1 MKLKHTHCDME
12 SLSRFLRGELSDVEI
27 QDLETHLSVCSSCRS
42 RLEESTASANEW
54 HALRDSLSDKESS
67 EVTSGQEDL
76 ESLQRL
82 LSPSDDPRM
91 MGRIGTYEIV
101 GLLGRGG
108 MGVVFKALDP
118 SLNRYVAIKML
129 APMLIPSAV
138 FKQRFLREAQ
148 SAAAVVHDNVVG
160 IHAISEWQGNPYLVM
175 TFVRGQSLQSRLHHR
190 GHLSLREVL
199 RIGLQISA
207 GLAAAH
213 AQGLIHR
220 DIKPANILLESDVDR
235 VMITDFGIA
244 KAIDDLRFTG
254 TNTLLGTPEYM
265 SPEQARDEQLDY
277 RTDLF
282 SLGCVLYEASSGRSP
297 FRSSTSYGAI
307 RKVIDVDPPSVRSLV
322 SELPEWFAEIVR
334 RLLSK
339 DKDSRF
345 QSAAEVAALLKQ
357 CLAHVEQPQLVPLP
371 KFFQPERQSRS
382 KTLFRRLVMT
392 ISWIAFASISTWL
405 LLLQTGQPGEDEK
418 SGNQAK
424 KQKTNSAQ
432 QQSSEPLQSDT
443 RAQRNDQAPLTANA
457 GKYTVKVT
465 KTDAIDQMKLGR
477 KPSSNLAASMLLDQ
491 LQNGSTQNSSKNNF
505 QKNEQTFGGNGNVSG
520 SSGGASGG
528 FTSGSSST
536 FGSVTSGNK
545 NMVVRP
551 NLAVALKIDSNVN
564 GIFELENME
573 AVDDKGQPV
582 LWMKPGGFNF
592 YDPAFEKELD
602 GEMVAYFQ
610 EENDTEYL
618 TISGDLKVTPGRRH
632 EVEFPNGKPSTKK
645 SGEHSFV
652 LKDVQSNDGGIQV
665 TMTLP
670 ELTKK
675 RGNQFGNAQAMM
687 KAMLEQHG
695 AIEVLIR
702 DSEGVL
708 HAPGASGSAGGSSSG
723 GGSGG
728 GSGIGNSDG
737 NVNGSRSG
745 SFGQDSQFGSSQSYT
760 FAALPSGRE
769 IKSVVVRATEK
780 TGKPQSHSFKLY
792 KVPVPYGTN

>member
-1 MKLKHTHCDME
+1 MKLKHTHCDTE

-27 QDLETHLSVCSSCRS
+27 HDLETHLSACSKCRS

-54 HALRDSLSDKESS
+54 HALRDSLSDKRDSDA
-67 EVTSGQEDL
+67 TSGPENL
-76 ESLQRL
+76 ASLQRL
-82 LSPSDDPRM
+82 LGPTDDPRM

-108 MGVVFKALDP
+108 MGVVFKAFDP
-118 SLNRYVAIKML
+118 ALNRYVAIKML

-207 GLAAAH
+207 GLEAAH

-322 SELPEWFAEIVR
+322 SELPAWFSEIVR

-339 DKDSRF
+339 DKNARF

-357 CLAHVEQPQLVPLP
+357 CLAHVEQPQLVPFP
-371 KFFQPERQSRS
+371 KSLFQTERQSRS
-382 KTLFRRLVMT
+382 KTIFRRLVMAT
-392 ISWIAFASISTWL
+392 PWIAFVSISSWL
-405 LLLQTGQPGEDEK
+405 LLLQVGQLGQDEK
-418 SGNQAK
+418 MGNQAK
-424 KQKTNSAQ
+424 QTTTNSAQ
-432 QQSSEPLQSDT
+432 KQSSESQQSNASD
-443 RAQRNDQAPLTANA
+443 QNDEQEAPITANA
-457 GKYTVKVT
+457 GKFVIEVT
-465 KTDAIDQMKLGR
+465 KTDAIDQMTLGR
-477 KPSSNLAASMLLDQ
+477 KPSSNRAANMLLEH
-491 LQNGSTQNSSKNNF
+491 LQNGSNENSSNNF
-505 QKNEQTFGGNGNVSG
+505 QKNEQFFGGNGNASG
-520 SSGGASGG
+520 SSGGTSGG
-528 FTSGSSST
+528 FSSGSSST
-536 FGSVTSGNK
+536 SGSVTTGGNGGF
-545 NMVVRP
+545 VRP
-551 NLAVALKIDSNVN
+551 NIAVALKVDSNDK
-564 GIFELENME
+564 GIFELENMQ
-573 AVDDKGQPV
+573 AVDDEGEPV
-582 LWMKPGGFNF
+582 LWMGPGALNF
-592 YDPAFEKELD
+592 FDPAFEKGLKVEI
-602 GEMVAYFQ
+602 VAYFQ
-610 EENDTEYL
+610 EENATDYL
-618 TISGDLKVTPGRRH
+618 TISGDLKVTPGRRI
-632 EVEFPNGKPSTKK
+632 EVEFPNGKPSTRK

-652 LKDVQSNDGGIQV
+652 LKDLQNNDRGIHV
-665 TMTLP
+665 TLALP
-670 ELTKK
+670 QLTKK
-675 RGNQFGNAQAMM
+675 RGNQFGNPQAMM
-687 KAMLEQHG
+687 KAVLEQQG
-695 AIEVLIR
+695 AFEVLIQ
-702 DSEGVL
+702 DSEGLL
-708 HAPGASGSAGGSSSG
+708 HAPGASGSAGGSSSAS
-723 GGSGG
+723 GSGG
-728 GSGIGNSDG
+728 GNGNG
-737 NVNGSRSG
+737 RE
-745 SFGQDSQFGSSQSYT
+745 SFGQEAQSNSTQTFTFGG
-760 FAALPSGRE
+760 LPYGRE
-769 IKSVVVRATEK
+769 IKAVIVRATEK

-792 KVPVPYGTN
+792 KVPVPYGTK

>member
-1 MKLKHTHCDME
+1 MKLKHTHCDIE
-12 SLSRFLRGELSDVEI
+12 VLSRFLRGELSEVEM
-27 QDLETHLSVCSSCRS
+27 QDLETHLSACPKCSS
-42 RLEESTASANEW
+42 RLEESTASENEW
-54 HALRDSLSDKESS
+54 HVLRDSLTDEQCSDGIP
-67 EVTSGQEDL
+67 GQEDL
-76 ESLQRL
+76 ASLQRL
-82 LSPSDDPRM
+82 LGPTDDPRM

-108 MGVVFKALDP
+108 MGVVFKAFDP

-175 TFVRGQSLQSRLHHR
+175 TFVRGQSLQTRLQHR

-207 GLAAAH
+207 GLEAAH

-297 FRSSTSYGAI
+297 FRSSTPYGAI
-307 RKVIDVDPPSVRSLV
+307 RKVIDVNPPSVRSLV
-322 SELPEWFAEIVR
+322 SDLPEWFAEIVR

-357 CLAHVEQPQLVPLP
+357 CLAHVEQPQLVPFP
-371 KFFQPERQSRS
+371 KSLFQTNRQSRS
-382 KTLFRRLVMT
+382 KSLFRRLVMAT
-392 ISWIAFASISTWL
+392 PWIAFVSISSWL
-405 LLLQTGQPGEDEK
+405 LVLQLGQPSRQDET
-418 SGNQAK
+418 SG
-424 KQKTNSAQ
+424 KQSRQRETNKAQ
-432 QQSSEPLQSDT
+432 KQSSESDQSNASVQDNEQT
-443 RAQRNDQAPLTANA
+443 EPVTANA
-457 GKYTVKVT
+457 GKFVIKVT
-465 KTDAIDQMKLGR
+465 KADAIDQMALGM
-477 KPSSNLAASMLLDQ
+477 KHSTNQATNMLLEQ
-491 LQNGSTQNSSKNNF
+491 LQNGSAQNSSSNF
-505 QKNEQTFGGNGNVSG
+505 QSNEQFTGGNGNASGFSGG
-520 SSGGASGG
+520 SSGGFASG
-528 FTSGSSST
+528 SGSTS
-536 FGSVTSGNK
+536 GSVTSGGK
-545 NMVVRP
+545 GAPVRP
-551 NLAVALKIDSNVN
+551 NIAVALKVEPNDK
-564 GIFELENME
+564 GIFELENVQ
-573 AVDDKGQPV
+573 AVDDDGKPV
-582 LWMKPGGFNF
+582 LWMGPGAFNF
-592 YDPAFEKELD
+592 FDPAFEKDLD
-602 GEMVAYFQ
+602 GEMIAYFQ

-618 TISGDLKVTPGRRH
+618 MITGDLKVTPGRRI

-652 LKDVQSNDGGIQV
+652 LKEVQSNDRGIHV
-665 TMTLP
+665 SLSLP
-670 ELTKK
+670 QLSKK

-687 KAMLEQHG
+687 KAILEQQG
-695 AIEVLIR
+695 AFEVLIK

-708 HAPGASGSAGGSSSG
+708 HAPSSSGSAGGGGSAGGSSSG
-723 GGSGG
+723 NG
-728 GSGIGNSDG
+728 
-737 NVNGSRSG
+737 NGSFRQETQSSSTQ
-745 SFGQDSQFGSSQSYT
+745 SFT
-760 FAALPSGRE
+760 FAGLPYGRE
-769 IKSVVVRATEK
+769 IKSVIVRATEK
-780 TGKPQSHSFKLY
+780 TGKPQSHPFKFY
-792 KVPVPYGTN
+792 KVPVPYGTK